1 MLEIFVVLAFLIMF
15 ILAMY
20 IVRLEFKLNEINPGL
35 IGPPGAPGAQGPM
48 GATGIQGKDG
58 NHA

>member
-1 MLEIFVVLAFLIMF
+1 MLELFLVLAFLIMF

-20 IVRLEFKLNEINPGL
+20 IVRLEFKLNEISPGMT
-35 IGPPGAPGAQGPM
+35 GPM
-48 GATGIQGKDG
+48 GPPGIQGKDG